1 MTSRN
6 RLNVHIYP
14 STFRFESRMLKTTR
28 SALDSGAIDEVLIIA
43 RWEPGLDEDAVIDDH
58 RRVRR
63 LRSRARERIPGVV
76 GRLVGLIEWQVRA
89 AIVMIRAR
97 PAVVNPHSLPVLP
110 AAVVTRV
117 FTRARIIYDTHE
129 LESETMGASAVRRR
143 VGRLLERA
151 FVPMCAAIVVVNNS
165 IGEWYRQRHPRA
177 RVVVVRNVPP
187 RTFVPDAPSTRLRD
201 LCGVPV
207 DHLLFLYQGTI
218 GEGRAVGLVLDVFER
233 AAPDRHVVFLGYGEL
248 EDDVRRVAASHSNVH
263 FLPGVAP
270 SDLLDYT
277 SSADVGLCLI
287 ENRCLSYYLSLPN
300 KLFEYI
306 VAGVPVIVSAFP
318 EMTEIVESTGSGW
331 AIPVRA
337 DDLER
342 LVGSLDRPEVERR
355 AAAARTAGGSLTW
368 ETEALPLIDLY
379 RDVVRS

>member
-1 MTSRN
+1 
-6 RLNVHIYP
+6 
-14 STFRFESRMLKTTR
+14 
-28 SALDSGAIDEVLIIA
+28 
-43 RWEPGLDEDAVIDDH
+43 
-58 RRVRR
+58 
-63 LRSRARERIPGVV
+63 
-76 GRLVGLIEWQVRA
+76 
-89 AIVMIRAR
+89 MIRAR

-355 AAAARTAGGSLTW
+355 AAAAADGGRIPDVGDRGVAADRPLPGRRSFLTPIPNPYLLGIVRPTPQW
-368 ETEALPLIDLY
+368 MTRGDRCVSAAACDACAAHGQRRSGEDAAFREAEVP
-379 RDVVRS
+379 R